1 MTGSSLQFALI
12 NSTTIENLSRMSIVW
27 TLAIYMPRA
36 PEVSSGFRTISFSPT
51 KTLPSSAATKNTEQD
66 QSDKIRTF
74 AILHT
79 KPGENPFDLGPY
91 QNFMSVMGEKWYDW
105 FLPLRYSPCCNHD
118 RQDGQFAMGPVVQRM
133 RQEAGIALPEEAS
146 DEKPRQK
153 RKRRRRRRHQSDAVG
168 PERIETEKM
177 HVPNENGAPDLGHD
191 SDEID
196 LESGLGHTN
205 GTVQ

>member
-1 MTGSSLQFALI
+1 
-12 NSTTIENLSRMSIVW
+12 
-27 TLAIYMPRA
+27 
-36 PEVSSGFRTISFSPT
+36 
-51 KTLPSSAATKNTEQD
+51 
-66 QSDKIRTF
+66 
-74 AILHT
+74 
-79 KPGENPFDLGPY
+79 
-91 QNFMSVMGEKWYDW
+91 
-105 FLPLRYSPCCNHD
+105 
-118 RQDGQFAMGPVVQRM
+118 MGPVVQRM